1 MHAVRS
7 IMVCALIAM
16 AGAACST
23 GQPAAPA
30 APAAAP
36 ALTASERLEQAYKA
50 VLNDPRHGMSS
61 FSVLAIRGGKVSY
74 ERQFGM
80 RYIDSGNPALSRAAT
95 PATMYRI
102 ASISKLV
109 TTIGVMR
116 LVEQGKLSLDEDAS
130 TYLGFPLRNPAFPN
144 TKITLRMLLSHTS
157 SLRDEAGYSWG
168 ANTALRDVMQGGGPM
183 WAAGT
188 APGSYF
194 TYCNLNWGVVG
205 TIMEAASGE
214 RFDRLMRRLVLQ
226 PLGLRGGYNVAEFSS
241 ADWADTATLYRK
253 RVGEGAWNPSGPW
266 SPQVD
271 NTNAP
276 APLVAGLDTYVAG
289 SNGTLFSPTGGLRIS
304 AADLGKIMLMFMDQG
319 RHEGGAFLQPASVA
333 AMFARQWTYDSAARN
348 GDTHGGLFNAWG
360 MGTQHFEHLAGRRSS
375 LVERGGFAASG
386 HLGEAYGLL
395 SVFALDFAN
404 RNGMVVLIGGTTH
417 DPASTPGQYSALS
430 RQEELLLT
438 PLYENA
444 VLPSQ

>member
-1 MHAVRS
+1 
-7 IMVCALIAM
+7 M

-30 APAAAP
+30 APATAP
-36 ALTASERLEQAYKA
+36 AAAERLEQSFKA
-50 VLNDPRHGMSS
+50 VLSDPRHGMSS

-74 ERQFGM
+74 EGQFGM
-80 RYIDSGNPALSRAAT
+80 RHIDSGNPSLSRAAT

-109 TTIGVMR
+109 TTMGVMR
-116 LVEQGKLSLDEDAS
+116 LVEQGKLHLDEDVG
-130 TYLGFPLRNPAFPN
+130 TYIGFSLRNPAFPN

-168 ANTALRDVMQGGGPM
+168 ANVALRDVFHRGGAL
-183 WAAGT
+183 WAT
-188 APGSYF
+188 HTVPGAHFAYS
-194 TYCNLNWGVVG
+194 NLNWGVVG
-205 TIMEAASGE
+205 TLMEAASGE

-241 ADWADTATLYRK
+241 ADWSDTATLYRK
-253 RVGEGAWNPSGPW
+253 RVGEGAWNPGGPW
-266 SPQVD
+266 VAQVD
-271 NTNAP
+271 DTSAP
-276 APLVAGLDTYVAG
+276 APVVAGLDRYVVG
-289 SNGTLFSPTGGLRIS
+289 TNGTLFSPTGGLRIS

-319 RHEGGAFLQPASVA
+319 RHAGAAFLQPASVE
-333 AMFARQWTYDSAARN
+333 AMFSRQWTYDAGNRN
-348 GDTHGGLFNAWG
+348 GDTHGGLFAAWG
-360 MGTQHFEHLAGRRSS
+360 LGTQHFEHQAGAKSS
-375 LVERGGFAASG
+375 LVEGGGFAASG

-404 RNGMVVLIGGTTH
+404 RNGMVVLIGGTMH